1 MNFPLQKFNRLD
13 TPFYYYDLDLL
24 RATLGEINDA
34 AAISEN
40 FHVHYAI
47 KANTNTAV
55 LQTVAQAGLGADCVS
70 GGEILAAVNAGFPA
84 DKIMFAG
91 VGKTDREINIAL
103 DCNILCFNVESVP
116 ELEVINM
123 LAAAKGKRARV
134 ALRVNPDVDAHTHT
148 NITTGRAEDKF
159 GIDLKIIDDVVALVN
174 RLDNVELFGL
184 HFHIGSQILDMNDF
198 VRLCDRINPLIIGL
212 EDKGIRINHINVGGG
227 LGIDYAG
234 PDRHPIPDFRS
245 YFETFANHLKLKPH
259 QSVHFELGRAVVA
272 QCGTLVSRVVFVKEG
287 LVKKFVIID
296 AGMNDLIRPAL
307 YGAYHKIEN
316 LSSKAGDTEI
326 YEVVGPV
333 CESSDVFGRD
343 VALPLT
349 ARGDLIAIRSAG
361 AYGEIM
367 ASQYNC
373 RPFPTAVTSED
384 L

>member
-1 MNFPLQKFNRLD
+1 MDFPIQKFNKLD

-24 RATLGEINDA
+24 RATLGEINA
-34 AAISEN
+34 ASAVNER
-40 FHVHYAI
+40 FCVHYAI
-47 KANTNTAV
+47 KANTNPTI
-55 LQTVAQAGLGADCVS
+55 LQTIAKAGLGADCVS
-70 GGEILAAVNAGFPA
+70 GGEILAAIDAGFPA

-91 VGKTDREINIAL
+91 VGKTYKEINIAL
-103 DCNILCFNVESVP
+103 DNNILCFNVESVP
-116 ELEVINM
+116 ELEVIDL
-123 LAAAKGKRARV
+123 LAGAKGKCARV

-159 GIDLKIIDDVVALVN
+159 GIDLKIIDDVIDLVN
-174 RLDNVELFGL
+174 RLNNVELFGL

-198 VRLCDRINPLIIGL
+198 VRLCDRINPLIADL
-212 EDKGIRINHINVGGG
+212 EARVITIRHINVGGG
-227 LGIDYAG
+227 LGIDYDD
-234 PDRHPIPDFRS
+234 PDRHPVPDFEK
-245 YFETFANHLKLKPH
+245 YFSTFLNHLTLKPY
-259 QSVHFELGRAVVA
+259 QTVHFELGRAVVA

-287 LVKKFVIID
+287 TMTKFVIID

-316 LSSKAGDTEI
+316 LTSQADETES

-349 ARGDLIAIRSAG
+349 VRGDLIAIRSAG

-373 RPFPTAVTSED
+373 RPFPRSVISD
-384 L
+384 